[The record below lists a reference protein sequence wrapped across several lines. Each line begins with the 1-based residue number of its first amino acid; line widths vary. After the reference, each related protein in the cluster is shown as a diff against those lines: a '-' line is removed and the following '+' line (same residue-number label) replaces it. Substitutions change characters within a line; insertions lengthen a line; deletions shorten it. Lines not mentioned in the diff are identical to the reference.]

1 MSIDSPTA
9 AVPRVRA
16 SGLTPAQFT
25 IVPFVSISLFAIFV
39 GLGVALRRRAD
50 LHKRFMVLA
59 MIAVLGPAVARL
71 FALLDLAAF
80 APIGN
85 IASGAFFAGW
95 CLVHDWRRNRVVH
108 PVFLIGGLVV
118 IASWPL
124 RMVIARSEW
133 YQPIG
138 DWVARVGAGI

>member
-1 MSIDSPTA
+1 MIDA
-9 AVPRVRA
+9 AGAVSRTIA
-16 SGLTPAQFT
+16 LPAECRH
-25 IVPFVSISLFAIFV
+25 PS
-39 GLGVALRRRAD
+39 GVAVDRRGDVYVVDSVGRQAY
-50 LHKRFMVLA
+50 A
-59 MIAVLGPAVARL
+59 ARVGE
-71 FALLDLAAF
+71 DAF